1 MWYLSDKKRFGQFMN
16 RFSGEPLFK
25 KVVNSKLGLFGKL
38 FSRWNSYEF
47 DEDGKLKKSRK
58 EEPELFGMDSLP
70 KLGGPEMK
78 YDRGKKEKEEKKK
91 EYKKIVNS
99 PSNLRLEESLK
110 PIIDNMIKEI
120 LNK

>member
-1 MWYLSDKKRFGQFMN
+1 MWHLSDKKRFGQFMN
-16 RFSGEPLFK
+16 RFSGDPLFK

-47 DEDGKLKKSRK
+47 DEEGKLEKKREK
-58 EEPELFGMDSLP
+58 EPVLFGMDSLP
-70 KLGGPEMK
+70 KLGGGDVK
-78 YDRGKKEKEEKKK
+78 YDRRSKSEKEKEEY
-91 EYKKIVNS
+91 EKIVNS
-99 PSNLRLEESLK
+99 PSKLRLEESLK